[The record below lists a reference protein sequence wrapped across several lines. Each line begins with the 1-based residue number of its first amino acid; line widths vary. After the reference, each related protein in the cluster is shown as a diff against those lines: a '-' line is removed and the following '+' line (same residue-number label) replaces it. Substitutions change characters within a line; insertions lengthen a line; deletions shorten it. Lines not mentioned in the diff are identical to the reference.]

1 MKSKRVLLVF
11 PDVSYDSL
19 HRGYFHYGLASISA
33 YLKDRIKG
41 IEVTLLHIRDRNFGQ
56 DHLHEKIRE
65 SLPHIIA
72 FTSTT
77 HSFPP
82 IQQYAK
88 WVKDF
93 DDEIL
98 TVCGGVHVTLNP
110 GESLTSSA
118 LDVVVR
124 GDGEYPMEALVNA
137 WTANK
142 RIPNEK
148 GIWYRENGKMIDNG
162 CAVVADL
169 DSLPYPDWELFE
181 YMNLSAPK
189 QGLGG
194 IMLSRGCPYH
204 CSYCCNRKLA
214 NIYKSS
220 QASYVR
226 FKGVERSIS
235 EIKNF
240 IGKFP
245 AIHTLYFDDDILP
258 LKQKWFFEFARE
270 YKKEINKPYWCNIR
284 PNLVNSKIAEALVNS
299 GCTRAG
305 IGIESGNERVR
316 NEILK
321 RDLSDKTI
329 IDTVSLLKER
339 SIYVYSFNMVGLPRE
354 RRAELLDTIRM
365 NANLGIDKIQC
376 TVFYPYR
383 HTDIYDLCVQDGLL
397 VHSKWL
403 IEYCRETILEFDYAQ
418 RNRIYFTELTV
429 NLVAKLYAKLPRH
442 LAEFFLRTLYSHP
455 SAILFLS
462 ILNILLRGVL
472 ASGTIALGIKKI
484 YRLIIPL
491 PSASRCEN

>member
-1 MKSKRVLLVF
+1 MKSKRILLVF

-41 IEVTLLHIRDRNFGQ
+41 IDVTLLHIRDKHFNQGHFR
-56 DHLHEKIRE
+56 EKIRE

-77 HSFPP
+77 HSFLLV
-82 IQQYAK
+82 QQYAK
-88 WVKDF
+88 WVKDL

-110 GESLTSSA
+110 EEALTSSA
-118 LDVVVR
+118 LDAVVR
-124 GDGEYPMEALVNA
+124 GDGEYPMEALVNE
-137 WTANK
+137 WIANK

-148 GIWYRENGKMIDNG
+148 GIWYRKNGKIIDNG
-162 CAVVADL
+162 CTVVADL
-169 DSLPYPDWELFE
+169 DSLPDSDWQLFD

-220 QASYVR
+220 QASYIR
-226 FKGVERSIS
+226 FKSVERSIS

-245 AIHTLYFDDDILP
+245 TIDTLYFDDDILP

-284 PNLVNSKIAEALVNS
+284 PNLVNSKIVEALVNS
-299 GCTRAG
+299 GCTRVG
-305 IGIESGNERVR
+305 IGIETGNEGIRS
-316 NEILK
+316 EILK
-321 RDLSDKTI
+321 RGLSDKTI
-329 IDTVSLLKER
+329 IDKVSLLKER
-339 SIYVYSFNMVGLPRE
+339 GVYVYSFNMVGLPRE
-354 RRAELLDTIRM
+354 RKAELLDTIRM

-383 HTDIYDLCVQDGLL
+383 YTDIYDLCVQDGLL

-403 IEYCRETILEFDYAQ
+403 IEYHRETTLEFDYAQ
-418 RNRIYFTELTV
+418 RNRIYFTELTI
-429 NLVAKLYAKLPRH
+429 NLVAKLYAKSPKY
-442 LAEFFLRTLYSHP
+442 LAEFFLGTLYSHP
-455 SAILFLS
+455 SAILFLP
-462 ILNILLRGVL
+462 ILNILLRTVL

-491 PSASRCEN
+491 PSTGRSEK